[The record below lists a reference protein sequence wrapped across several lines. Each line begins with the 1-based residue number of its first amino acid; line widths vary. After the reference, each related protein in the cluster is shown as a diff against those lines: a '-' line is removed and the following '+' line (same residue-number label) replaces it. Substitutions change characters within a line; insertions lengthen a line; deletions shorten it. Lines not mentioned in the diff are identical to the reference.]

1 MGLLFYLEV
10 LTQTTSS
17 RSLLIMI
24 LINNLPSSSIII
36 MITMNHRFFLWMFV
50 SYSQIIDDK
59 QSMYVSST
67 CFWSRSTFH
76 LICVVGEVLLL
87 LLVIVTY
94 IYNYYHYFRHMNNS
108 SIGMVVK
115 YVLTL
120 LVVHGND
127 HLQQYAVSFH
137 ISKLFWYNLLISHNV
152 E

>member
-1 MGLLFYLEV
+1 
-10 LTQTTSS
+10 
-17 RSLLIMI
+17 
-24 LINNLPSSSIII
+24 
-36 MITMNHRFFLWMFV
+36 MFV

-87 LLVIVTY
+87 LLVNVTY
-94 IYNYYHYFRHMNNS
+94 IYNYYHYFRHMNNF

-115 YVLTL
+115 YVSTL
-120 LVVHGND
+120 LVLYGND
-127 HLQQYAVSFH
+127 HLQQYAVSFY

-152 E
+152 EIYFFETPYYSKPINFWPGIHNNIVFSYYDLTNVWFG